1 MANPSVVINSV
12 TYSNCPEVDIP
23 KSGGGTAKFY
33 YTGDA
38 DAAAGDILTGKT
50 AFGASGSVSGSM
62 ASNGN
67 TSGTISTK
75 AGTVSIPAGHT
86 TGGTVSLASAA
97 ISDCVAGN
105 ILSGKTILGVS
116 GSLSMPT
123 ISQNS
128 TTKVLSIS

>member
-62 ASNGN
+62 ASNGA
-67 TSGTISTK
+67 TGGTISTK

-123 ISQNS
+123 ISQDG